1 MHTERTVHT
10 EKSIAAILAETK
22 DELKQFVTTRIN
34 ILKAEMDE
42 KISRIKAVIPLA
54 VVAALFLVSCW
65 MVFTFAL
72 IALLHSL
79 FLPSVYAWLWASLI
93 VAAVYLVVGAI
104 AGWLAYSEI
113 KATSLT
119 PTRTLKVLQQDQVW
133 IQNEARTA

>member
-1 MHTERTVHT
+1 MPT
-10 EKSIAAILAETK
+10 EKSIATILSETK
-22 DELKQFVTTRIN
+22 DELKQFVTTRVN
-34 ILKAEMDE
+34 MLKAEMDE
-42 KISRIKAVIPLA
+42 KISRIKTVIPLA
-54 VVAALFLVSCW
+54 VVAALFLLSGW

-72 IALLHSL
+72 ITLLHGL

-93 VAAVYLVVGAI
+93 VTAVYLLVGAI

-113 KATSLT
+113 KATNLT

>member
-1 MHTERTVHT
+1 
-10 EKSIAAILAETK
+10 
-22 DELKQFVTTRIN
+22 
-34 ILKAEMDE
+34 
-42 KISRIKAVIPLA
+42 VIPLA

>member
-1 MHTERTVHT
+1 VHSD
-10 EKSIAAILAETK
+10 KSIATILAETK
-22 DELKQFVTTRIN
+22 DELKQFVTTRLN

-42 KISRIKAVIPLA
+42 KISRLKSVIPLA
-54 VVAALFLVSCW
+54 VVAVLFLISGW

-72 IALLHSL
+72 IALLHAL
-79 FLPSVYAWLWASLI
+79 FVPSAYAWLWASLI
-93 VAAVYLVVGAI
+93 VTAVYLLVGGI

-113 KATSLT
+113 KATNLT

>member
-1 MHTERTVHT
+1 VHT
-10 EKSIAAILAETK
+10 EKPIATILSETK
-22 DELKQFVTTRIN
+22 DELKQFVTTRVS

-42 KISRIKAVIPLA
+42 KIKRIKSVIPLA
-54 VVAALFLVSCW
+54 IVAALFLLSAW
-65 MVFTFAL
+65 GVFTFAL

-93 VAAVYLVVGAI
+93 VTAVYLMVGCI
-104 AGWLAYSEI
+104 AGWFAYAEI
-113 KATSLT
+113 KATNLT

>member
-1 MHTERTVHT
+1 MHT

-22 DELKQFVTTRIN
+22 DELKQFVTTRVN

-42 KISRIKAVIPLA
+42 KISRLKALVPLVI
-54 VVAALFLVSCW
+54 VAALFAVSAW
-65 MVFTFAL
+65 MIFSFAL
-72 IALLHSL
+72 IALLHGL

-93 VAAVYLVVGAI
+93 VTAAYLVIGGI

-113 KATSLT
+113 KATSLK

>member
-1 MHTERTVHT
+1 MHT

-22 DELKQFVTTRIN
+22 DELKQFVTTRVS

-42 KISRIKAVIPLA
+42 KISRLKALVPLVI
-54 VVAALFLVSCW
+54 VAALFAVSAW
-65 MVFTFAL
+65 MIFSFAL
-72 IALLHSL
+72 IALLHGL

-93 VAAVYLVVGAI
+93 VTAAYLVIGGI

-113 KATSLT
+113 KATSLK

>member
-1 MHTERTVHT
+1 MQT
-10 EKSIAAILAETK
+10 EKSIATILAETK
-22 DELKQFVTTRIN
+22 DELKQFLTTRVN

-42 KISRIKAVIPLA
+42 KISRIKSVVPLA
-54 VVAALFLVSCW
+54 VVAALFLVSGW

-72 IALLHSL
+72 IALLHAL

-93 VAAVYLVVGAI
+93 VTAVYLLVGGI

-113 KATSLT
+113 KNTSLT